1 MSTVL
6 KSALDA
12 LHNSIY
18 DESFITKAGL
28 TDSQIAFVYQN
39 GTFLDEQW
47 VAEEPFNFESN
58 DPQLVLKALSKPYYG
73 NPVLQGV
80 RQTLGL
86 VDRLENKFSAN
97 EFMNKLNSVRDKL
110 NVVEIT
116 RNNVAEYLYGEI
128 DADVVVVTYPAL
140 VTSIRARV
148 LICNADIVADRI
160 FVSHYA
166 LMVAPKIDV
175 RDLNVPCRGYLI
187 TANLNIRDSV
197 TTRAVSVSMI
207 DQDPIRIWA
216 SHQSGVT
223 VRVPT
228 EPWYTLDSKI
238 VDEFH
243 QCPDYVCEDGTF
255 LSLSELNL
263 SDTSWLT
270 QFWFSDPQPEPARQ
284 QAQAQPKPKSEPK
297 QEAKAPEASAKEA
310 PEAAKATKA
319 EAKAPEASTVPA
331 GAAAVAAWVKATQ
344 ARLDRQAKRAKA
356 KAEAAKASAA
366 EDPQKSEPAEAES
379 DDDACVKIQP
389 KPANQD
395 DELYTALRGTTNH
408 ILKELFAALGIPL
421 DKSMG
426 KGRKITHLLELCRKD
441 PTDVTRSN
449 VLAALAG
456 IKAQEE
462 KKSQPDQEK

>member
-12 LHNSIY
+12 LRNSIY

-39 GTFLDEQW
+39 GTFLDKQW

-97 EFMNKLNSVRDKL
+97 EFMNKLNSVCNKL

-116 RNNVAEYLYGEI
+116 RDNVAEYLYGEI

-148 LICNADIVADRI
+148 LICSEMIAADRI

-187 TANLNIRDSV
+187 TSDLNIRGSV
-197 TTRAVSVSMI
+197 TTRAVSVPVV
-207 DQDPIRIWA
+207 DHDPIRIWA
-216 SHQSGVT
+216 FRQSGMT

-228 EPWYTLDSKI
+228 EPWYELGSKI
-238 VDEFH
+238 VDEFR
-243 QCPDYVCEDGTF
+243 QCPDYICEDGTF
-255 LSLSELNL
+255 LSLS
-263 SDTSWLT
+263 DTSWLT
-270 QFWFSDPQPEPARQ
+270 RFSNPQPEPARQ

-310 PEAAKATKA
+310 PEAAKAAKA
-319 EAKAPEASTVPA
+319 ETKAPEASAAT
-331 GAAAVAAWVKATQ
+331 AAA
-344 ARLDRQAKRAKA
+344 AK
-356 KAEAAKASAA
+356 
-366 EDPQKSEPAEAES
+366 DPQKSEPAEAES

-389 KPANQD
+389 KPADQD
-395 DELYTALRGTTNH
+395 NELYAALRGTTNH
-408 ILKELFAALGIPL
+408 ILKELFTALGIPL

-426 KGRKITHLLELCRKD
+426 KGRKITYLMELCRKD

>member
-39 GTFLDEQW
+39 GTFLDKQW

-58 DPQLVLKALSKPYYG
+58 DPQLVLEALSKPYYG

-97 EFMNKLNSVRDKL
+97 EFMNKLNSVCNKL

-116 RNNVAEYLYGEI
+116 RDNVAEYLYGEI
-128 DADVVVVTYPAL
+128 DADVVVITYPAL

-148 LICNADIVADRI
+148 LICSEMIAADRI

-187 TANLNIRDSV
+187 TSDLNIRGSV
-197 TTRAVSVSMI
+197 TTRAVSVPVV

-216 SHQSGVT
+216 FRQSSMT

-228 EPWYTLDSKI
+228 ERWSELDSKI
-238 VDEFH
+238 VDEFR
-243 QCPDYVCEDGTF
+243 QCPDYICEDGTF
-255 LSLSELNL
+255 LSM

-270 QFWFSDPQPEPARQ
+270 RFSNPQPEPARQ

-297 QEAKAPEASAKEA
+297 QEAKAPEASVKEA
-310 PEAAKATKA
+310 PEAAKAETKAPEASAATAEVKA
-319 EAKAPEASTVPA
+319 EAKA
-331 GAAAVAAWVKATQ
+331 KA
-344 ARLDRQAKRAKA
+344 KAKA
-356 KAEAAKASAA
+356 KAEAEAPKTSAA

-389 KPANQD
+389 KPADQD
-395 DELYTALRGTTNH
+395 NELYTALRGTTNH